1 MLGFGLLWA
10 VAAAVFDDGGDAA
23 AVVFAAAFE
32 FGAAAAVG
40 LLVSFAGTAD
50 IVEAKNLV
58 KAPSK
63 LGRLLGCKGTD
74 FPFHTLAAGNHPAR
88 SLESEHCSRE
98 KIQEQSKEETD

>member
-1 MLGFGLLWA
+1 MGFGLLWA
-10 VAAAVFDDGGDAA
+10 VAAAVFDDGDAA
-23 AVVFAAAFE
+23 AVFAAAFGV
-32 FGAAAAVG
+32 GAAAAVG

-74 FPFHTLAAGNHPAR
+74 LPFHTSAAGNHLAK
-88 SLESEHCSRE
+88 SLESERCSRE
-98 KIQEQSKEETD
+98 RSQEQSREEIG